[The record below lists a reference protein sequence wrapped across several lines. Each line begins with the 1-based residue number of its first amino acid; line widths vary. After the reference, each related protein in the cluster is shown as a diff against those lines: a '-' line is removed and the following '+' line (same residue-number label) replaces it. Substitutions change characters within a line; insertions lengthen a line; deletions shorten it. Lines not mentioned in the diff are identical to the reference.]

1 MDIVTTID
9 ITHTYIIV
17 DDAKKRLQKALSEG
31 KVVQLEI
38 TRMSIHGAPGSGKT
52 CLQHLLL
59 NEPPPEPRE
68 STGVVTPAV
77 RASSDN
83 VFKGDKC
90 CITRVGEDEFIARL
104 SRGLNESVGNSSVVP
119 STQTNSSEST
129 RKWRRFLPRMR
140 SQQSGATP
148 KSEASS
154 SFEPTAVPLSQS
166 IRYEIVS
173 HLSSESSS
181 DEFYRVRWIYCID
194 SGGQA
199 AFQDIAPAFLRCN
212 SLNIM
217 TLRYDVIYCVIFGSL
232 TTQQFV
238 NYALSMLIRK

>member
-1 MDIVTTID
+1 MSLI
-9 ITHTYIIV
+9 HNYIIV

-68 STGVVTPAV
+68 STGIVTSAV
-77 RASSDN
+77 RASRDN
-83 VFKGDKC
+83 VFKGEQC
-90 CITRVGEDEFIARL
+90 GITRVGEDEFIARL
-104 SRGLNESVGNSSVVP
+104 SRGLNESLGNSSVVP
-119 STQTNSSEST
+119 SAQTKSSEST
-129 RKWRRFLPRMR
+129 RKWHRFLPRMR
-140 SQQSGATP
+140 SQQPGSTP
-148 KSEASS
+148 KSEASLS
-154 SFEPTAVPLSQS
+154 TEPTAVPPSQS

-181 DEFYRVRWIYCID
+181 NEFYRVRWIYCID

-217 TLRYDVIYCVIFGSL
+217 TLRYDVIDYVILGSL
-232 TTQQFV
+232 TILWFI
-238 NYALSMLIRK
+238 NCASSMLIRK

>member
-1 MDIVTTID
+1 MYIVITID
-9 ITHTYIIV
+9 VTHMCIIV
-17 DDAKKRLQKALSEG
+17 DDAKKRFQKALSEG

-77 RASSDN
+77 RASRDN
-83 VFKGDKC
+83 VFKGDQC
-90 CITRVGEDEFIARL
+90 GITRVGEDEFIARL
-104 SRGLNESVGNSSVVP
+104 SRGLNESVGDSSVVP
-119 STQTNSSEST
+119 PAQTNSSKST
-129 RKWRRFLPRMR
+129 RKWRRLLPRMQ
-140 SQQSGATP
+140 SQQPGATP
-148 KSEASS
+148 NSEASLS
-154 SFEPTAVPLSQS
+154 SEPRSVLPSQS

-217 TLRYDVIYCVIFGSL
+217 TLRYDIIYCVIVGSL
-232 TTQQFV
+232 TILQFI
-238 NYALSMLIRK
+238 NCASSILIIK